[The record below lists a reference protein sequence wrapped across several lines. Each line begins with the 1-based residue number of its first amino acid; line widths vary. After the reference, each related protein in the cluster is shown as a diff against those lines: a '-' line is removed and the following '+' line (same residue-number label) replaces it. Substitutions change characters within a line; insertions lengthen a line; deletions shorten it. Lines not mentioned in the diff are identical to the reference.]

1 MLLYIPG
8 HNYCIP
14 GVCWQIE
21 VDKSYQ
27 EKLCG
32 LCGNFDGEANDVM
45 SNGEIIM
52 GHTHMHTQINTSQV
66 KDTLAQGHKKPYD

>member
-1 MLLYIPG
+1 MFLFSVLNFPFDYLVI
-8 HNYCIP
+8 II
-14 GVCWQIE
+14 VFLVVRWQIE

-45 SNGEIIM
+45 SNGEFIM
-52 GHTHMHTQINTSQV
+52 V
-66 KDTLAQGHKKPYD
+66 EK